1 MDEDIL
7 KLEQAK
13 IQSLQEQIKN
23 LTQPSKTISHQ
34 IRYMKYGNRNQVQKR
49 LINKRKKLKLNN
61 RIAESRNIIL
71 GLDKSVLAI

>member
-34 IRYMKYGNRNQVQKR
+34 IKYMKYGNRNQVQKR
-49 LINKRKKLKLNN
+49 LINKRKKLNLNN
-61 RIAESRNIIL
+61 RIAESRRIIL
-71 GLDKSVLAI
+71 GLDKSALGI

>member
-34 IRYMKYGNRNQVQKR
+34 IKYMKYGNRNCASKR
-49 LINKRKKLKLNN
+49 LINKRNKLKLNN

>member
-34 IRYMKYGNRNQVQKR
+34 IKYMKYGNRNCASKR
-49 LINKRKKLKLNN
+49 LINKRNKLKLNN
-61 RIAESRNIIL
+61 RIAESRRIIL